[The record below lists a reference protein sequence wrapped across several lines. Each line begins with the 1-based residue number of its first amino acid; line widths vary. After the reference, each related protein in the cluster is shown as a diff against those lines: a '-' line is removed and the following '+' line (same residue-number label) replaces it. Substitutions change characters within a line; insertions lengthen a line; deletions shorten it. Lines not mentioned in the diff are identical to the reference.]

1 MLLPVNDVVV
11 SAASQQITTASTP
24 VATDPESTAV
34 WIDSAPSTGSSTESG
49 HSDDHE

>member
-11 SAASQQITTASTP
+11 SAASQQITP
-24 VATDPESTAV
+24 VARDPENTAV